1 MALYQKYRPRSFAD
15 LVGQEFAAKVL
26 RRALASG
33 RASHAYLFFGARG
46 TGKTSVARLVAKA
59 LNCEKPNNGD
69 PCGQC
74 GACREADAG
83 SYPDCIEID
92 GASNRKVEHARE
104 LLEKIRF
111 APGRG
116 KKKVYII
123 DEVHMLTR
131 EAFNALLKIM
141 EEPPEYAHFLLATTE
156 LQKVPETIQSRCQ
169 VFAFRMFTP
178 ELIASRL
185 KYVCEQEGI
194 DFDDEGLALLARR
207 AAGGLRD
214 ALSLLEVCASASG
227 ARGADVAAEWGLAPR
242 EALAAMLG
250 AALRGRGAQAAAQ
263 LRQMLAGGRSAEDVL
278 EQLFDLLAQEVP
290 RATKSSAEL
299 LLRVS
304 GALEQAAVSSKTA
317 TVPGLPLEMALLGM
331 GREGFLE
338 ADIRHHVGE
347 DSGEDGGAGVVA
359 QKVPNEAGKKEAG
372 AASGGGA
379 DKIEEPKEAP
389 QKPRVAQ
396 PSSEE
401 SEQQQEETNAP
412 ASSSAETVEVAAKAV
427 ENENEQI
434 EDKEAEAEEAD
445 APAPSA
451 EPMAA
456 DGSQYQQEEEA
467 EKVEAAGDEPES
479 QQQVWKAVLAAV
491 RSPMARVALANATPL
506 QLSSTECVLQFSAQ
520 SFCSALDKTDARAE
534 LMAALQAQLGPD
546 VVLKTEAAKAAPAK
560 TPAAAVPQPPSAPPN
575 AAAKPSAD
583 ALTPQHLRDAGFTP
597 LP

>member
-1 MALYQKYRPRSFAD
+1 MALYQTYRPRSFAD

-59 LNCEKPNNGD
+59 LNCENPSNGD

-250 AALRGRGAQAAAQ
+250 AALRGRGAQAASQ

-304 GALEQAAVSSKTA
+304 GALEEAAVSSKTA

-359 QKVPNEAGKKEAG
+359 EAVSNEMEKKEA
-372 AASGGGA
+372 AAMSGGGGVE
-379 DKIEEPKEAP
+379 KVEQQEEAAP
-389 QKPRVAQ
+389 Q
-396 PSSEE
+396 PSSEQG
-401 SEQQQEETNAP
+401 SQQQREEADSGALPSSP
-412 ASSSAETVEVAAKAV
+412 AEAAEAAAKAA
-427 ENENEQI
+427 ENENKQVEN
-434 EDKEAEAEEAD
+434 KEAEAGETD
-445 APAPSA
+445 APAPSD

-456 DGSQYQQEEEA
+456 A
-467 EKVEAAGDEPES
+467 EKTEEKEAAGNEPAADD
-479 QQQVWKAVLAAV
+479 QQVWKAVLAAV

-560 TPAAAVPQPPSAPPN
+560 TPAAAEPQPPSAPPD
-575 AAAKPSAD
+575 AAAAASAD

>member
-59 LNCEKPNNGD
+59 LNCENPNNGD

-194 DFDDEGLALLARR
+194 SFDDEGLALLARR

-317 TVPGLPLEMALLGM
+317 TVPGLPLEMALLGL

-338 ADIRHHVGE
+338 TDIRHHVGE

-359 QKVPNEAGKKEAG
+359 QNLPNEAEKKEA
-372 AASGGGA
+372 AAMSGGGV

-396 PSSEE
+396 PSS
-401 SEQQQEETNAP
+401 EETNAP

-467 EKVEAAGDEPES
+467 EKVEAAGNEPAADD
-479 QQQVWKAVLAAV
+479 QQVWKAVLAAV

-520 SFCSALDKTDARAE
+520 SFCSALDKPDARAE
-534 LMAALQAQLGPD
+534 LIAALQAQLGPD

>member
-1 MALYQKYRPRSFAD
+1 MALYQTYRPRSFAD

-59 LNCEKPNNGD
+59 LNCENPSNGD

-185 KYVCEQEGI
+185 QYVCEQEGI

-304 GALEQAAVSSKTA
+304 GALEEAAVSSKTA

-338 ADIRHHVGE
+338 ADIRNHFGE
-347 DSGEDGGAGVVA
+347 DAGESGVAGVVA
-359 QKVPNEAGKKEAG
+359 QKVPNEAEKKEAG
-372 AASGGGA
+372 AASGGGV

-427 ENENEQI
+427 ENENEQV
-434 EDKEAEAEEAD
+434 ENKEAEAGETD
-445 APAPSA
+445 APAPSD

-456 DGSQYQQEEEA
+456 A
-467 EKVEAAGDEPES
+467 EKTEEKEAAGNEPAADD
-479 QQQVWKAVLAAV
+479 QQVWKAVLAAV
-491 RSPMARVALANATPL
+491 RLPMARVALANATPL

-520 SFCSALDKTDARAE
+520 SFCSALDKPDARAE

-546 VVLKTEAAKAAPAK
+546 VVLKTEAAKAAPAAAP
-560 TPAAAVPQPPSAPPN
+560 PAAAAS
-575 AAAKPSAD
+575 PSAD